1 MPSPET
7 VSTPRMPTLYLPHGG
22 GPCFFMEWPDDPHTW
37 DKMGAFLRGLGASV
51 PRPKAML
58 VISAHWE
65 EAEFTVT
72 TNPHPPLIFD
82 YYGFPA
88 HTYQLQYP
96 APGNPELAQRVQD
109 LLGAAGLATR
119 ADAQR
124 GFDHGVFIPL
134 LLVYPQADIPIVQLS
149 LKAGL
154 DPASHLRAGHAL
166 SALRDEGVLIVASG
180 MSFHNM
186 RGFFHGGFEVS
197 STQFDRWLTS
207 AVAQQQPVARDEM
220 LQHWADVPGAL
231 ECHPRAEHLLPLMVT
246 AGAAGADG
254 GQKILETAV
263 KGSVISAFSFGLA
276 ARADSDVPSH

>member
-180 MSFHNM
+180 MSFHNL
-186 RGFFHGGFEVS
+186 RAYLRPE
-197 STQFDRWLTS
+197 TPERARAFDVWLTR
-207 AVAQQQPVARDEM
+207 AVESHEPERTAM
-220 LQHWADVPGAL
+220 LTGWREAPFASFA
-231 ECHPRAEHLLPLMVT
+231 HPREEHLIPLMVV
-246 AGAAGADG
+246 AGAGGEAPGTRIFGDEPMGA
-254 GQKILETAV
+254 A
-263 KGSVISAFSFGLA
+263 ISAYRF
-276 ARADSDVPSH
+276 D